1 MPPTSESPPQWP
13 RCHLWF
19 HPPRLSLLTKQTR
32 MSPLDNS
39 DRCGSSRHAHTA
51 TSPVLLSQQITWQHR
66 ISGYGKLR
74 VPRAGTRHAFR
85 GCRAALDT
93 CPALREA
100 APRAHDWPQQLK
112 ESTGHHAS
120 TKSRVAPGSP
130 VPRSRK
136 SDLGRQKEPHPAP
149 SGLTGLGDTS
159 WGEARGLLPPTCLS
173 NRVIKSTVR
182 KQMAKNAQQPTNH
195 NQISCN
201 LKAAN

>member
-51 TSPVLLSQQITWQHR
+51 TSPVSLSQQITWKHR
-66 ISGYGKLR
+66 ILGCGKLG
-74 VPRAGTRHAFR
+74 VPRAGTGHAFR
-85 GCRAALDT
+85 GRRAALDT

-100 APRAHDWPQQLK
+100 APRAHDWPQQFK

-120 TKSRVAPGSP
+120 AKSRVASGSP
-130 VPRSRK
+130 VPRGGS
-136 SDLGRQKEPHPAP
+136 LIWGGRRSPILHPQGSQVLVTPAGVRP
-149 SGLTGLGDTS
+149 VVCSHPRVS
-159 WGEARGLLPPTCLS
+159 PTESS
-173 NRVIKSTVR
+173 NP
-182 KQMAKNAQQPTNH
+182 Q
-195 NQISCN
+195 
-201 LKAAN
+201 